1 MLAGRM
7 SRSRLVVLAPLKI
20 DGHIFPTPM
29 ATAEGILVAST
40 SRGCKAPKAGGGVTT
55 VLIQDTMTRSPAIDF
70 PNVLK
75 AERCKAWIDSVEGY
89 GVIKEAFESTSRF
102 ARLRSLKCAMAGRMF
117 FASEHCVEDY
127 GGGLGEP
134 EHEEESGGGDP
145 AQNVES
151 SYCMK
156 GNPQPIKPTD

>member
-1 MLAGRM
+1 MVKHDCCENVALPPGIAG
-7 SRSRLVVLAPLKI
+7 PLKI

-55 VLIQDTMTRSPAIDF
+55 VLIQDIMTRSPAINF

-75 AERCKAWIDSVEGY
+75 AERCKAWIDSGEGY

-102 ARLRSLKCAMAGRMF
+102 ARSRSLKCAMAGRMF
-117 FASEHCVEDY
+117 FARFATVT
-127 GGGLGEP
+127 
-134 EHEEESGGGDP
+134 GDP
-145 AQNVES
+145 MGMN
-151 SYCMK
+151 MTPK
-156 GNPQPIKPTD
+156 GTEKGLEVL